1 MKKLNEQEDFSQI
14 LDLSKEDVAS
24 LNNEELN
31 SLKGGI
37 ATILLSCKCIDTETT
52 PACLTTD
59 PTIAC
64 I

>member
-14 LDLSKEDVAS
+14 LDLSKEDIAS

-31 SLKGGI
+31 SLKGGV
-37 ATILLSCKCIDTETT
+37 ATRLLTCNCDTETT

-59 PTIAC
+59 PTIPC